1 MFVLHDRAVD
11 FLVRLTSIQ
20 TVMGF
25 EIFDSD
31 ERERRK
37 MPTHTGS
44 QNGKGVIQLEARTSV
59 CIYIDMVFLRLAL

>member
-31 ERERRK
+31 EREEEDAN
-37 MPTHTGS
+37 THKLIKWKRSDTIRG
-44 QNGKGVIQLEARTSV
+44 TSV